1 MTEPNW
7 CETINWWGDAPAPT
21 PEQLAEREYD
31 RSDYPE
37 EG

>member
-7 CETINWWGDAPAPT
+7 WETINWWGDEPAPS

-31 RSDYPE
+31 GSDYPE
-37 EG
+37 GG